1 MKYVS
6 TKTWPWPV
14 LRDGSTDYER
24 CEFQVEIE
32 ADLREGSTEVALT
45 ADFDLSD
52 PALLSEIEAGRAR
65 YALLIV
71 CTTTHFR
78 TQVYGLVSQ
87 IKWTAKDGLLADR
100 VEVTPFVVAT
110 EEMSEFAS
118 RNWNADYNGRKYS
131 LLPGSVLAVE
141 PPSAFWIQPSDE
153 TPATTVFRTEGD
165 VSQERDEW
173 KCFLHGDYVLLRFNP
188 EDFERFKVA
197 RARALTDGT
206 ADYVMNGVY
215 LPALSW
221 VLSEADK
228 DTEMYAEYRWYGAVE
243 DALSRNGCKSLGDGD
258 SANRLIDAQKILG
271 SPFGRLPFLSSPD

>member
-24 CEFQVEIE
+24 CEFQVEIG
-32 ADLREGSTEVALT
+32 ADLREGSTEVTLT
-45 ADFDLSD
+45 AEFDLSD
-52 PALLSEIEAGRAR
+52 AALLAEIEAKRAR
-65 YALLIV
+65 YALLVV

-78 TQVYGLVSQ
+78 TQVDSLVDQ
-87 IKWTAKDGLLADR
+87 INWTAEEGLLADR

-110 EEMSEFAS
+110 EKMTEFAS
-118 RNWNADYNGRKYS
+118 RNWNADYSSRKYS

-153 TPATTVFRTEGD
+153 TPATTVFRTSRD

-173 KCFLHGDYVLLRFNP
+173 KCFLHDNYVLIQFNP
-188 EDFERFKVA
+188 EDFDRFKVA
-197 RARALTDGT
+197 RARALADGT
-206 ADYVMNGVY
+206 SNYLMNGVY

-228 DTEMYAEYRWYGAVE
+228 DADTYRDYRWYGAVE
-243 DALSRNGCKSLGDGD
+243 DALSRIGCRPIGDGE
-258 SANRLIDAQKILG
+258 SANRLVDAQKILE
-271 SPFGRLPFLSSPD
+271 SPFGRLPFLSSLE

>member
-1 MKYVS
+1 MAGARELGGWQKEVKYVNA
-6 TKTWPWPV
+6 KTWPWPV

-32 ADLREGSTEVALT
+32 AGLRDGSTEVALT

-52 PALLSEIEAGRAR
+52 PALLSEIEAKRAR
-65 YALLIV
+65 YSLLIV

-78 TQVYGLVSQ
+78 KQVYSLENR

-100 VEVTPFVVAT
+100 VELTPFVVAT
-110 EEMSEFAS
+110 EEMAKFSS
-118 RNWNADYNGRKYS
+118 RNWNADYSGRTYS

-153 TPATTVFRTEGD
+153 TPAITVFRTATD

-173 KCFLHGDYVLLRFNP
+173 TCFLHDDYVLLKFNP
-188 EDFERFKVA
+188 EDFDRFKLA
-197 RARALTDGT
+197 RARAVADGT
-206 ADYVMNGVY
+206 SDYVMNGVY

-228 DTEMYAEYRWYGAVE
+228 DPGTYAEYRWYGAVE
-243 DALSRNGCKSLGDGD
+243 RCPFAK
-258 SANRLIDAQKILG
+258 RL
-271 SPFGRLPFLSSPD
+271 